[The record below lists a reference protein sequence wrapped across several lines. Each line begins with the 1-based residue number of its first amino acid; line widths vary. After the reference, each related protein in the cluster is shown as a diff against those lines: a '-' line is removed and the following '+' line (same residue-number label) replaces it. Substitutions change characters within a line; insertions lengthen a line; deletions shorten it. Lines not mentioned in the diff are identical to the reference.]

1 MGWFV
6 DTEEVL
12 AVMKNPKNLIEETS
26 VEVLP
31 EKIPDSVLD
40 ENVDINLVR
49 HYFTNDAWVLVQ
61 DVVGRKKKNCV
72 YICKFCQHNLDE
84 CPEANLCHGCLIW
97 YHMKCVGLR
106 QSPKAKHW
114 FCRDCHKK

>member
-26 VEVLP
+26 IEVLP

-49 HYFTNDAWVLVQ
+49 QYFTNDAWVLV
-61 DVVGRKKKNCV
+61 VERRKMV
-72 YICKFCQHNLDE
+72 FTF
-84 CPEANLCHGCLIW
+84 ANFASII
-97 YHMKCVGLR
+97 
-106 QSPKAKHW
+106 
-114 FCRDCHKK
+114 